1 MYTDHVMTLISY
13 SQVWCLDPLPL
24 GRALFS
30 RALPAGP
37 RRYLCASQ
45 KLNLPSAGLNQ
56 AKAFLKN
63 STLLYSSLLYV
74 YPSLFYACFMSLLF
88 PFIAFLSIFSP
99 RFAWTPGTT
108 RTAVHPVLQMES
120 EKTHPFSLFWLSSRA
135 SDGISKLTLSHCF
148 SAPLRCLS
156 HASDGKKLTFFS
168 LFWRGRAA
176 VIPGLPEGRFPHP
189 IHEGGVV

>member
-1 MYTDHVMTLISY
+1 MTLISY

-120 EKTHPFSLFWLSSRA
+120 EKTHPFSLFWP
-135 SDGISKLTLSHCF
+135 G
-148 SAPLRCLS
+148 APLSIPCLRW
-156 HASDGKKLTFFS
+156 KKLTFSHCF
-168 LFWRGRAA
+168 
-176 VIPGLPEGRFPHP
+176 
-189 IHEGGVV
+189 GVVAPRSSQGFPRADFHIPSMKEALYNIWLCP